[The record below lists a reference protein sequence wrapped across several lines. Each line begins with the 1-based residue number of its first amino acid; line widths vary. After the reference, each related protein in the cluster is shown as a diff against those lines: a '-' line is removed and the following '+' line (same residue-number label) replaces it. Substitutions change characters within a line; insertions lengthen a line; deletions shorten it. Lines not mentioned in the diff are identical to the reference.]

1 MKCVDCNYD
10 ILAKDVKMCPNCFSK
25 NLFSDEEI
33 AEIEKEQI
41 QKELDNKKEK
51 MRKNLENKKD
61 ELIRETERLELAGRY
76 EEAALLY
83 EQVGMWKKLGK
94 QEEMLKRAMW
104 SQQMLTLPK

>member
-1 MKCVDCNYD
+1 MKCIDCNYD

-41 QKELDNKKEK
+41 QKELDDKKEQI
-51 MRKNLENKKD
+51 RKDLENKKD
-61 ELIRETERLELAGRY
+61 ELIQEIERLELSGRY

-83 EQVGMWKKLGK
+83 EKVGMWKKAGEARRNAK
-94 QEEMLKRAMW
+94 T
-104 SQQMLTLPK
+104 S